1 MLPIKMVS
9 GGQSYVETDQRTAS
23 EKKRQRARTQYSMM
37 TEDQRDI
44 VLRRNRANKKGRY
57 TDATLSPAS
66 VMNMS
71 SAVSMSPSSSTPAM
85 QARPSEYVP
94 AGLFLTRGS

>member
-1 MLPIKMVS
+1 
-9 GGQSYVETDQRTAS
+9 
-23 EKKRQRARTQYSMM
+23 
-37 TEDQRDI
+37 
-44 VLRRNRANKKGRY
+44 
-57 TDATLSPAS
+57 LSPAS

-94 AGLFLTRGS
+94 AGLFLTRSS